1 MLFES
6 SADVHSLISTGES
19 ESISAAWA
27 HWIKH
32 AHHEDPR
39 SCLTSPSGSASMPPE
54 RLYPD
59 HHPLFSPILYGPIF
73 HLPYGRFKLDFP
85 DSTTEQPPPDLD
97 QRPWEIQPLHSGPNQ
112 GGPQLSEGPGKSLA
126 SGIRSGDG
134 ERQGSGL

>member
-1 MLFES
+1 M
-6 SADVHSLISTGES
+6 SA
-19 ESISAAWA
+19 
-27 HWIKH
+27 
-32 AHHEDPR
+32 
-39 SCLTSPSGSASMPPE
+39 E

-59 HHPLFSPILYGPIF
+59 HNPLFSPILYGPIF
-73 HLPYGRFKLDFP
+73 HLPYGRFELDISDP
-85 DSTTEQPPPDLD
+85 TAEQPPPDLD